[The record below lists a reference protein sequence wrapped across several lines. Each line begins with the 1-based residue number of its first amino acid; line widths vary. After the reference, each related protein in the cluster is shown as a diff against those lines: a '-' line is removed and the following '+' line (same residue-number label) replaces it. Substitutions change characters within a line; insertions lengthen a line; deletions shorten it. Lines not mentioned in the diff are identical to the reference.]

1 MKAIGELPYAT
12 ADLPG
17 VGGLIGPE
25 PEDFRVDEIPA
36 YAPSGSG
43 DHVYVRIRKR
53 GLTTQSAVALLARAA
68 VVKERDIGHAGMKDK
83 HAVTTQWFSL
93 PRTPLA
99 PERWSLPVGL
109 ELVEA
114 SRHVNKLRTG
124 HLLGNRFTIALTGV
138 DNAGLVRAS
147 AIMDRLA
154 QSGLYNYFG
163 QQRFGMRGDNMA
175 RALAWLRGEERVARH
190 QARFLSKLYPSVI
203 QSEVFNRYVVLRIGH
218 GLASLLPG
226 EVVRL
231 EGTGS
236 MFVVEDPE
244 REASRFAARDIHL
257 TGPITGPKMLRA
269 QRSAR
274 ELEERALREAGL
286 EPADLDALG
295 RHVPGA
301 RRDLLVFPKNVD
313 VSWQGDRL
321 TISFDLPAGS
331 YATVLVREVTRIEG
345 ESPPAP
351 EPAGS
356 EEAGTDDEA

>member
-1 MKAIGELPYAT
+1 MKALGELPFAT

-17 VGGLIGPE
+17 VGGQIGPE
-25 PEDFRVDEIPA
+25 LEDFQVDEIPA
-36 YAPSGSG
+36 YLPSGAG
-43 DHVYVRIRKR
+43 DHVYVRLRKR

-109 ELVEA
+109 ELLEA

-124 HLLGNRFTIALTGV
+124 HLAGNRFTIALTGV
-138 DNAGLVRAS
+138 DNAALVRAR
-147 AIMDRLA
+147 AILDRLS
-154 QSGLYNYFG
+154 QSGMYNYFG
-163 QQRFGMRGDNMA
+163 QQRFGMRGDNMT
-175 RALAWLRGEERVARH
+175 RALAWLRGQERVAKH

-203 QSEVFNRYVVLRIGH
+203 QSEVFNRYVVLRIAH
-218 GLASLLPG
+218 GLGSLLPG

-244 REASRFAARDIHL
+244 REASRLAARDIRL
-257 TGPITGPKMLRA
+257 TGPLTGPKMLRA

-274 ELEERALREAGL
+274 ELEERAVREAGL
-286 EPADLDALG
+286 EPADIDALG

-301 RRDLLVFPKNVD
+301 RRDLVVFPAKTD
-313 VSWQGDRL
+313 VTWQGDRL
-321 TISFDLPAGS
+321 VISFELPAGS
-331 YATVLVREVTRIEG
+331 YATVLVREVTRAESA
-345 ESPPAP
+345 SPPVA
-351 EPAGS
+351 ED
-356 EEAGTDDEA
+356 AGTDDDA